1 LGNTAQQTKNT
12 PKKLGILWDVSHSAA
27 KADKEKDDGMITHPV
42 IPKNNVNGRWC
53 VAKR

>member
-1 LGNTAQQTKNT
+1 LEG
-12 PKKLGILWDVSHSAA
+12 VY
-27 KADKEKDDGMITHPV
+27 KEKDDGMITHPV

>member
-1 LGNTAQQTKNT
+1 MY
-12 PKKLGILWDVSHSAA
+12 
-27 KADKEKDDGMITHPV
+27 KEKDDGMITHPV